1 MVKKILH
8 LSDIH
13 IRLQQRHKEYR
24 HVFRN
29 FYKHVVKQKPDLI
42 VISGDIFHQ
51 KVHLSPEA
59 IKVAGDFF
67 TKLSTLAPVHMI
79 IGNHD
84 TIVSQKGRIDSV
96 TAVLNLANLDNIYL
110 YTKSGLYEVENI
122 VFGVFDINDEKKWPY
137 NPDKEDDK
145 SYVALFHGPIN
156 NSVNEVK
163 FSMESKYKLDMFD
176 GYDVAMLGD
185 IHTRQVLQERSE
197 GKPQV
202 EYSGSFI
209 QQNFAEDKSKGYLMW
224 DMETLTSEYFEVESD
239 YGYRTISLSKTD
251 IDNIDVISFEMPK
264 YPYIRV
270 LLDHDSYDITKSKYI
285 ESHIISKYKPS
296 YLTIEINHTKEINKA
311 NISDVHIENVVDL
324 NVQKKILKEYLQS
337 FPNMESDAIEEVMQ
351 VHESMYNNF
360 TTNEFDHYKGLN
372 WDIKRM
378 KFSNVFSYG
387 EDNVIN
393 FDKLR
398 GLTGIFSANASG
410 KSSLLYTIL
419 TAFFNMSTRAS
430 RGNIVD
436 VINKNKDIA
445 NIEVEFFIDN
455 KEYLI
460 RREIKRTKK
469 DPNRAKNTIEFYEVV
484 GGELNN
490 IMGTA
495 NTNATE
501 KQIRGMLGSF
511 EEHAM
516 TTFSQQFDATSFID
530 YNQSSRK
537 ELLSKFLGLDI
548 IENLYQSV
556 KEETS
561 ALRRTLTE
569 YKKYDYKIIEKEYED
584 KEDRLQSELIEL
596 GEKKEKLYYNLK
608 EKNDKINTLHTQL
621 KNTEGIDLDI
631 EELNDELEYCDSEI
645 ENINND
651 IKTHHNTIEDTTSKL
666 EDLEEEKKTL
676 QPLEV
681 IEKKRDEYNFLLSKG
696 MKLENDIT
704 NLQKEINTSKRSVEI
719 LNMHDW
725 FEKESVCSKCSF
737 LQDAFSAKENLIQ
750 LEDQAKVIREPLSEI
765 TNKLEEYDG
774 ENLDDLLEKHQKVS
788 FSIQSSEQ
796 YLQNVESQ
804 LSTYEDRL
812 SLLEEKKTVIK
823 DNINRYNINEHN
835 IKINKDIQ
843 KDIDSL
849 RVEVTEIESY
859 IKNNIDNEINSKNIE
874 YGQTHQQLME
884 LSETIEK
891 VEKIENKYNTYNIL
905 KNALSNNG
913 IPLLIMSK
921 VIPIINE
928 EIRKILS
935 KMSNF
940 DVMIEV
946 DSIEQDLHIFIED
959 NISKRKVELGSGME
973 KTVAALAIRAALANI
988 SLLPICNLFIV
999 DEGFGTLDAENLIEI
1014 NELLQYLKTR
1024 FNNVMIISHI
1034 DVMKDVTDNIVSIEK
1049 DEYGYSSIRIE

>member
-1 MVKKILH
+1 MIKKIMH

-29 FYKHVVKQKPDLI
+29 FYKHVVKQRPDII

-59 IKVAGDFF
+59 IKVAGEFF

-110 YTKSGLYEVENI
+110 YTKSGLYEVDNI
-122 VFGVFDINDEKKWPY
+122 VFGVFDINDDKKWPY
-137 NPDKEDDK
+137 NPDKEDGK

-176 GYDVAMLGD
+176 GYDIAMLGD

-251 IDNIDVISFEMPK
+251 VDNIDIISFDLPK

-324 NVQKKILKEYLQS
+324 NVQKKILKEYLKS

-445 NIEVEFFIDN
+445 TIDVEFFIDN

-569 YKKYDYKIIEKEYED
+569 YKKYDYKIIEREYEE

-596 GEKKEKLYYNLK
+596 GEKKEELYYNLK
-608 EKNDKINTLHTQL
+608 EKNEKINKLHTQL
-621 KNTEGIDLDI
+621 KNTEGIDLDV

-681 IEKKRDEYNFLLSKG
+681 IEKKRDEYNSLLSKG

-750 LEDQAKVIREPLSEI
+750 LEDQAKVIRKPLSEI
-765 TNKLEEYDG
+765 TNKLEDYDG
-774 ENLDDLLEKHQKVS
+774 ENLDDLLERHQKVS

-796 YLQNVESQ
+796 YLQNVENQ

-843 KDIDSL
+843 EKIDFL
-849 RVEVTEIESY
+849 RKEVNETEEY

-928 EIRKILS
+928 EIRKILA
-935 KMSNF
+935 KISNF

-1034 DVMKDVTDNIVSIEK
+1034 DVMKDVTDNIISIEK

>member
-1 MVKKILH
+1 MH

-24 HVFRN
+24 HVFKN
-29 FYKHVVKQKPDLI
+29 FYKHVVKQDPDLI

-59 IKVAGDFF
+59 IKVAGEFF

-110 YTKSGLYEVENI
+110 YTKSGLYEVDNI
-122 VFGVFDINDEKKWPY
+122 VFGVFDINDDKKWPY
-137 NPDKEDDK
+137 NPDKEDGK

-251 IDNIDVISFEMPK
+251 VDNIDIISFDLPK

-324 NVQKKILKEYLQS
+324 NVQKKILKEYLKS

-445 NIEVEFFIDN
+445 TIEVEFFIDN

-569 YKKYDYKIIEKEYED
+569 YKKYDYKIIEREYEE
-584 KEDRLQSELIEL
+584 KEDRLQNELIEL
-596 GEKKEKLYYNLK
+596 GEKKEELYYNLK
-608 EKNDKINTLHTQL
+608 EKNEKINKLHTQL
-621 KNTEGIDLDI
+621 KNTEGIDLDV

-681 IEKKRDEYNFLLSKG
+681 IEKKRDEYNSLLSKG

-750 LEDQAKVIREPLSEI
+750 LEDQAKIIREPLSEI
-765 TNKLEEYDG
+765 TNKLEDYDG
-774 ENLDDLLEKHQKVS
+774 ENLDDLLERHQKVS

-796 YLQNVESQ
+796 YLQNVENQ

-823 DNINRYNINEHN
+823 DNIKRYNINEHN

-843 KDIDSL
+843 EKIDFL
-849 RVEVTEIESY
+849 RKEVNETEEY

-928 EIRKILS
+928 EIRKILA
-935 KMSNF
+935 KISNF

-1034 DVMKDVTDNIVSIEK
+1034 DVMKDVTDNIISIEK

>member
-1 MVKKILH
+1 MIKKIMH

-29 FYKHVVKQKPDLI
+29 FYKHVVKQRPDII

-59 IKVAGDFF
+59 IKVAGEFF

-110 YTKSGLYEVENI
+110 YTKSGLYEVDNI
-122 VFGVFDINDEKKWPY
+122 VFGVFDINDDKKWPY
-137 NPDKEDDK
+137 NPDKEDGK

-251 IDNIDVISFEMPK
+251 VDNIDIISFDLPK

-324 NVQKKILKEYLQS
+324 NVQKKILKEYLKS

-445 NIEVEFFIDN
+445 TIDVEFFIDN

-569 YKKYDYKIIEKEYED
+569 YKKYDYKIIEREYEE

-596 GEKKEKLYYNLK
+596 GEKKEELYYNLK
-608 EKNDKINTLHTQL
+608 EKNEKINKLHTQL
-621 KNTEGIDLDI
+621 KNTEGIDLDV

-681 IEKKRDEYNFLLSKG
+681 IEKKRDEYNSLLSKG

-750 LEDQAKVIREPLSEI
+750 LEDQAKVIRKPLSEI
-765 TNKLEEYDG
+765 TNKLEDYDG
-774 ENLDDLLEKHQKVS
+774 ENLDDLLERHQKIS

-796 YLQNVESQ
+796 YLQNVENQ

-843 KDIDSL
+843 EKIDFL
-849 RVEVTEIESY
+849 RKEVNETEEY

-928 EIRKILS
+928 EIRKILA
-935 KMSNF
+935 KISNF

-1034 DVMKDVTDNIVSIEK
+1034 DVMKDVTDNIISIEK

>member
-1 MVKKILH
+1 MIKKIMH

-29 FYKHVVKQKPDLI
+29 FYKHVVKQRPDII

-59 IKVAGDFF
+59 IKVAGEFF

-110 YTKSGLYEVENI
+110 YTKSGLYEVDNI
-122 VFGVFDINDEKKWPY
+122 VFGVFDINDDKKWPY
-137 NPDKEDDK
+137 NPDKEDGK

-251 IDNIDVISFEMPK
+251 VDNIDIISFDLPK

-324 NVQKKILKEYLQS
+324 NVQKKILKEYLKS

-445 NIEVEFFIDN
+445 TIDVEFFIDN

-569 YKKYDYKIIEKEYED
+569 YKKYDYKIIEREYEE

-596 GEKKEKLYYNLK
+596 GEKKEELYYNLK
-608 EKNDKINTLHTQL
+608 EKNEKINKLHTQL
-621 KNTEGIDLDI
+621 KNTEGIDLDV

-681 IEKKRDEYNFLLSKG
+681 IEKKRDEYNSLLSKG

-750 LEDQAKVIREPLSEI
+750 LEDQAKVIRKPLSEI
-765 TNKLEEYDG
+765 TNKLEDYDG
-774 ENLDDLLEKHQKVS
+774 ENLDDLLERHQKVS

-796 YLQNVESQ
+796 YLQNVENQ

-843 KDIDSL
+843 EKIDFL
-849 RVEVTEIESY
+849 RKEVNETEEY

-928 EIRKILS
+928 EIRKILA
-935 KMSNF
+935 KISNF

-1034 DVMKDVTDNIVSIEK
+1034 DVMKDVTDNIISIEK

>member
-59 IKVAGDFF
+59 IKVAGEFF

-110 YTKSGLYEVENI
+110 YTKSGLYEVDNI

-137 NPDKEDDK
+137 NPDKEDGK

-197 GKPQV
+197 GKPQI

-251 IDNIDVISFEMPK
+251 IDNIDILHFDLPK

-270 LLDHDSYDITKSKYI
+270 LLDHDAYDITKTKYV
-285 ESHIISKYKPS
+285 ESHIVSKYKPS
-296 YLTIEINHTKEINKA
+296 YITIEINHSKVENRA
-311 NISDVHIENVVDL
+311 QISDVHVENVVDL
-324 NVQKKILKEYLQS
+324 NVQQKILKEYLS
-337 FPNMESDAIEEVMQ
+337 NFPNMDKEDINDVLKL
-351 VHESMYNNF
+351 HEDLYN
-360 TTNEFDHYKGLN
+360 TCTVDEYEYYKGNN

-436 VINKNKDIA
+436 VINKNKDVATID
-445 NIEVEFFIDN
+445 VEFFIDN

-490 IMGTA
+490 VMGTA

-501 KQIRGMLGSF
+501 RQIRGMLGSF

-548 IENLYQSV
+548 IDSLYQIV
-556 KEETS
+556 KDDTS
-561 ALRRTLTE
+561 ALRRTLKE
-569 YKKYDYKIIEKEYED
+569 YQKYDYNSIEREYEE

-596 GEKKEKLYYNLK
+596 GEKKEELYYNLK
-608 EKNDKINTLHTQL
+608 EKNEKINKLHTQL
-621 KNTEGIDLDI
+621 KNTEGIDLDV

-681 IEKKRDEYNFLLSKG
+681 IEKKRDEYNSLLSKG

-750 LEDQAKVIREPLSEI
+750 LEDQAKVIRKPLSEI

-774 ENLDDLLEKHQKVS
+774 ENLDDLLERHQKVS

-796 YLQNVESQ
+796 YLQNVENQ

-823 DNINRYNINEHN
+823 DNIKRYNINEHN

-843 KDIDSL
+843 EKIDFL
-849 RVEVTEIESY
+849 RKEVNETEEY

-891 VEKIENKYNTYNIL
+891 VKRIEKSHNTHNIL
-905 KNALSNNG
+905 RSALSNNG

-921 VIPIINE
+921 VVPIINE

-935 KMSNF
+935 NISNF
-940 DVMIEV
+940 DVMLEI

-959 NISKRKVELGSGME
+959 NISRRKVELGSGME
-973 KTVAALAIRAALANI
+973 KTIAALSVRAALANI
-988 SLLPICNLFIV
+988 SLLPICNLFVI
-999 DEGFGTLDAENLIEI
+999 DEGFGTLDAENLTEI
-1014 NELLQYLKTR
+1014 NDLLQYLKTR
-1024 FNNVMIISHI
+1024 FTNVMIISHI
-1034 DVMKDVTDNIVSIEK
+1034 DAMKDVTDNIISIEK
-1049 DEYGYSSIRIE
+1049 DEYGYSSINIE

>member
-1 MVKKILH
+1 MIKKIMH

-29 FYKHVVKQKPDLI
+29 FYKHVVKQRPDII

-59 IKVAGDFF
+59 IKVAGEFF

-110 YTKSGLYEVENI
+110 YTKSGLYEVDNI
-122 VFGVFDINDEKKWPY
+122 VFGVFDINDDKKWPY
-137 NPDKEDDK
+137 NPDKEDGK

-251 IDNIDVISFEMPK
+251 VDNIDIISFDLPK

-324 NVQKKILKEYLQS
+324 NVQKKILKEYLKS

-445 NIEVEFFIDN
+445 TIDVEFFIDN

-569 YKKYDYKIIEKEYED
+569 YKKYDYKIIEREYEE
-584 KEDRLQSELIEL
+584 KEDRLQNELIEL
-596 GEKKEKLYYNLK
+596 GEKKEGLYYNLK
-608 EKNDKINTLHTQL
+608 EKNDKINKLHTQL
-621 KNTEGIDLDI
+621 KNTEGIDLDV

-681 IEKKRDEYNFLLSKG
+681 IEKKRDEYNSLLSKG

-750 LEDQAKVIREPLSEI
+750 LEDQAKVIRKPLSEI
-765 TNKLEEYDG
+765 TNKLEDYDG
-774 ENLDDLLEKHQKVS
+774 ENLDDLLERHQKVS

-796 YLQNVESQ
+796 YLQNVENQ

-843 KDIDSL
+843 EKIDFL
-849 RVEVTEIESY
+849 RKEVNETEEY

-928 EIRKILS
+928 EIRKILA
-935 KMSNF
+935 KISNF

-1034 DVMKDVTDNIVSIEK
+1034 DVMKDVTDNIISIEK

>member
-1 MVKKILH
+1 MH

-29 FYKHVVKQKPDLI
+29 FYKHVVKQRPDII

-59 IKVAGDFF
+59 IKVAGEFF

-110 YTKSGLYEVENI
+110 YTKSGLYEVDNI
-122 VFGVFDINDEKKWPY
+122 VFGVFDINDDKKWPY
-137 NPDKEDDK
+137 NPDKEDGK

-251 IDNIDVISFEMPK
+251 VDNIDIISFDLPK

-324 NVQKKILKEYLQS
+324 NVQKKILKEYLKS

-445 NIEVEFFIDN
+445 TIDVEFFIDN

-569 YKKYDYKIIEKEYED
+569 YKKYDYKIIEREYEE

-596 GEKKEKLYYNLK
+596 GEKKEELYYNLK
-608 EKNDKINTLHTQL
+608 EKNEKINKLHTQL
-621 KNTEGIDLDI
+621 KNTEGIDLDV

-681 IEKKRDEYNFLLSKG
+681 IEKKRDEYNSLLSKG

-750 LEDQAKVIREPLSEI
+750 LEDQAKVIRKPLSEI
-765 TNKLEEYDG
+765 TNKLEDYDG
-774 ENLDDLLEKHQKVS
+774 ENLDDLLERHQKVS

-796 YLQNVESQ
+796 YLQNVENQ

-843 KDIDSL
+843 EKIDFL
-849 RVEVTEIESY
+849 RKEVNETEEY

-928 EIRKILS
+928 EIRKILA
-935 KMSNF
+935 KISNF

-1034 DVMKDVTDNIVSIEK
+1034 DVMKDVTDNIISIEK

>member
-1 MVKKILH
+1 MIKKIMH

-29 FYKHVVKQKPDLI
+29 FYKHVVKQRPDII

-59 IKVAGDFF
+59 IKVAGEFF

-110 YTKSGLYEVENI
+110 YTKSGLYEVDNI
-122 VFGVFDINDEKKWPY
+122 VFGVFDINDDKKWPY
-137 NPDKEDDK
+137 NPDKEDGK

-251 IDNIDVISFEMPK
+251 VDNIDIISFDLPK

-324 NVQKKILKEYLQS
+324 NVQKKILKEYLKS

-445 NIEVEFFIDN
+445 TIDVEFFIDN

-569 YKKYDYKIIEKEYED
+569 YKKYDYKIIEREYEE
-584 KEDRLQSELIEL
+584 KEDRLQNELIEL
-596 GEKKEKLYYNLK
+596 GEKKEGLYYNLK
-608 EKNDKINTLHTQL
+608 EKNDKINKLHTQL
-621 KNTEGIDLDI
+621 KNTEGIDLDV

-681 IEKKRDEYNFLLSKG
+681 IEKKRDEYNSLLSKG

-750 LEDQAKVIREPLSEI
+750 LEDQAKVIRKPLSEI
-765 TNKLEEYDG
+765 TNKLEDYDG
-774 ENLDDLLEKHQKVS
+774 ENLDDLLERHQKVS

-796 YLQNVESQ
+796 YLQNVENQ

-843 KDIDSL
+843 EKIDFL
-849 RVEVTEIESY
+849 RKEVNETEEY

-928 EIRKILS
+928 EIRKILA
-935 KMSNF
+935 KISNF

-1014 NELLQYLKTR
+1014 NELLQYFKTR

-1034 DVMKDVTDNIVSIEK
+1034 DVMKDVTDNIISIEK

>member
-59 IKVAGDFF
+59 IKVAGEFF
-67 TKLSTLAPVHMI
+67 TKLSTLAPVHII

-110 YTKSGLYEVENI
+110 YTKSGLYEVDNI

-137 NPDKEDDK
+137 NPNKEDGK

-251 IDNIDVISFEMPK
+251 IDNIDILHFDLPK

-270 LLDHDSYDITKSKYI
+270 LLDHDAYDITKTKYV
-285 ESHIISKYKPS
+285 ESHIVSKYKPS
-296 YLTIEINHTKEINKA
+296 YITIEINHSKVENRA
-311 NISDVHIENVVDL
+311 QISDVHVENVVDL
-324 NVQKKILKEYLQS
+324 NVQQKILKEYLS
-337 FPNMESDAIEEVMQ
+337 NFPNMDKEDINDVLKL
-351 VHESMYNNF
+351 HEDLYN
-360 TTNEFDHYKGLN
+360 TCTVDEYEYYKGNN

-445 NIEVEFFIDN
+445 TIDVEFFIDN

-490 IMGTA
+490 VMGTA

-501 KQIRGMLGSF
+501 RQIRGMLGSF

-548 IENLYQSV
+548 IDSLYQVV
-556 KEETS
+556 KEDTS
-561 ALRRTLTE
+561 ALRRTLKE
-569 YKKYDYKIIEKEYED
+569 YQKYDYNSIEKKYEE
-584 KEDRLQSELIEL
+584 KESELQNELIEL
-596 GEKKEKLYYNLK
+596 GEKKEELYYNLK
-608 EKNDKINTLHTQL
+608 EKNEKINKLHTQL
-621 KNTEGIDLDI
+621 KNTEGIDLDV

-681 IEKKRDEYNFLLSKG
+681 VEKKRDEYNSLLSKG

-704 NLQKEINTSKRSVEI
+704 NLHKEINTSKRSVEI

-750 LEDQAKVIREPLSEI
+750 LEDQAKVIRKPLSEI
-765 TNKLEEYDG
+765 TNKLEDYDG
-774 ENLDDLLEKHQKVS
+774 ENLDDLLERHQKVS

-796 YLQNVESQ
+796 YLQNVENQ

-823 DNINRYNINEHN
+823 DNIKRYNINEHN

-843 KDIDSL
+843 EKIDFL
-849 RVEVTEIESY
+849 RKEVNETEEY
-859 IKNNIDNEINSKNIE
+859 IKNNIDNEISSKNIE

-891 VEKIENKYNTYNIL
+891 VKRIEKSYNTHNIL
-905 KNALSNNG
+905 RSALSNNG

-921 VIPIINE
+921 VVPIINE

-935 KMSNF
+935 NISNF
-940 DVMIEV
+940 DVMLEI

-959 NISKRKVELGSGME
+959 NISRRKVELGSGME
-973 KTVAALAIRAALANI
+973 KTIAALSVRAALANI
-988 SLLPICNLFIV
+988 SLLPICNLFVI
-999 DEGFGTLDAENLIEI
+999 DEGFGTLDAENLSEI
-1014 NELLQYLKTR
+1014 NDLLQYLQTR
-1024 FNNVMIISHI
+1024 FTNVMIISHI
-1034 DVMKDVTDNIVSIEK
+1034 DAMKDVTDNIISIEK
-1049 DEYGYSSIRIE
+1049 DEYGYSSINIE

>member
-59 IKVAGDFF
+59 IKVAGEFF
-67 TKLSTLAPVHMI
+67 TKLSTLAPVHII

-110 YTKSGLYEVENI
+110 YTKSGLYEVDNI

-137 NPDKEDDK
+137 NPNKEDGK

-251 IDNIDVISFEMPK
+251 IDNIDILHFDLPK

-270 LLDHDSYDITKSKYI
+270 LLDHDAYDITKTKYV
-285 ESHIISKYKPS
+285 ESHIVSKYKPS
-296 YLTIEINHTKEINKA
+296 YITIEINHSKVENRA
-311 NISDVHIENVVDL
+311 QISDVHVENVVDL
-324 NVQKKILKEYLQS
+324 NVQQKILKEYLS
-337 FPNMESDAIEEVMQ
+337 NFPNMDKEDINDVLKL
-351 VHESMYNNF
+351 HEDLYN
-360 TTNEFDHYKGLN
+360 TCTVDEYEYYKGNN

-445 NIEVEFFIDN
+445 TIDVEFFIDN

-490 IMGTA
+490 VMGTA

-501 KQIRGMLGSF
+501 RQIRGMLGSF

-548 IENLYQSV
+548 IDSLYQVV
-556 KEETS
+556 KEDTS
-561 ALRRTLTE
+561 ALRRTLKE
-569 YKKYDYKIIEKEYED
+569 YQKYDYNSIEKKYEE
-584 KEDRLQSELIEL
+584 KESELQNELIEL
-596 GEKKEKLYYNLK
+596 GEKKEELYYNLK
-608 EKNDKINTLHTQL
+608 EKNEKINKLHTQL
-621 KNTEGIDLDI
+621 KNTEGIDLDV

-681 IEKKRDEYNFLLSKG
+681 VEKKRDEYNSLLSKG

-704 NLQKEINTSKRSVEI
+704 NLHKEINTSKRSVEI

-750 LEDQAKVIREPLSEI
+750 LEDQAKVIRKPLSEI
-765 TNKLEEYDG
+765 TNKLEDYDG
-774 ENLDDLLEKHQKVS
+774 ENLDDLLERHQKVS

-796 YLQNVESQ
+796 YLQNVENQ

-823 DNINRYNINEHN
+823 DNIKRYNINEHN

-843 KDIDSL
+843 EKIDFL
-849 RVEVTEIESY
+849 RKEVNETEEY

-891 VEKIENKYNTYNIL
+891 VKRIEKSYNTHNIL
-905 KNALSNNG
+905 RSALSNNG

-921 VIPIINE
+921 VVPIINE
-928 EIRKILS
+928 EIRKILANI
-935 KMSNF
+935 SNF
-940 DVMIEV
+940 DVMLEI

-959 NISKRKVELGSGME
+959 SISRRKVELGSGME
-973 KTVAALAIRAALANI
+973 KTIAALAVRAALANI
-988 SLLPICNLFIV
+988 SLLPICNLFVI
-999 DEGFGTLDAENLIEI
+999 DEGFGTLDAENLSEI
-1014 NELLQYLKTR
+1014 NDLLQYLKTR
-1024 FNNVMIISHI
+1024 FTNVMIISHI
-1034 DVMKDVTDNIVSIEK
+1034 DAMKDVTDNIISIEK
-1049 DEYGYSSIRIE
+1049 DEYGYSSINIE

>member
-1 MVKKILH
+1 MIKKIMH

-29 FYKHVVKQKPDLI
+29 FYKHVVKQRPDII

-59 IKVAGDFF
+59 IKVAGEFF

-110 YTKSGLYEVENI
+110 YTKSGLYEVDNI
-122 VFGVFDINDEKKWPY
+122 VFGVFDINDDKKWPY
-137 NPDKEDDK
+137 NPDKEDGK

-251 IDNIDVISFEMPK
+251 VDNIDIISFDLPK

-324 NVQKKILKEYLQS
+324 NVQKKILKEYLKS
-337 FPNMESDAIEEVMQ
+337 FPNMESEAIEEVMQ

-445 NIEVEFFIDN
+445 TIDVEFFIDN

-569 YKKYDYKIIEKEYED
+569 YKKYDYKIIEREYEE

-596 GEKKEKLYYNLK
+596 GEKKEELYYNLK
-608 EKNDKINTLHTQL
+608 EKNEKINKLHTQL
-621 KNTEGIDLDI
+621 KNTEGIDLDV

-681 IEKKRDEYNFLLSKG
+681 IEKKRDEYNSLLSKG

-750 LEDQAKVIREPLSEI
+750 LEDQAKVIRKPLSEI
-765 TNKLEEYDG
+765 TNKLEDYDG
-774 ENLDDLLEKHQKVS
+774 ENLDDLLERHQKVS

-796 YLQNVESQ
+796 YLQNVENQ

-843 KDIDSL
+843 EKIDFL
-849 RVEVTEIESY
+849 RKEVNETEEY

-928 EIRKILS
+928 EIRKILA
-935 KMSNF
+935 KISNF

-1034 DVMKDVTDNIVSIEK
+1034 DVMKDVTDNIISIEK